1 MPLQLPLAPA
11 CPTALPAQPQNPASL
26 VDIANA
32 IEYNRKIRI
41 SQRMLFHESL
51 TCLLISISCSPHA
64 TVAGGATKN
73 DVGRGAVYEAAVIE
87 DNAGIGMYFSLKCA
101 RI

>member
-1 MPLQLPLAPA
+1 MPVQLPPAPA
-11 CPTALPAQPQNPASL
+11 YPTALPAQPQNPATL

-32 IEYNRKIRI
+32 IEYNRNIRI

-51 TCLLISISCSPHA
+51 TRLLISWSPRV

-73 DVGRGAVYEAAVIE
+73 DVGRGAVYETALIE
-87 DNAGIGMYFSLKCA
+87 DNAGIGMYVFLKCA
-101 RI
+101 QI